1 MAGKR
6 TGMQVSVTGK
16 GMQVGDALREHVRS
30 ALTNVVEKYFGN
42 AMDAEV
48 VVSREGG
55 DFRVDVSVH
64 VGRGIQL
71 RGHET
76 GGDAHGAF
84 DAAAL
89 HLEKRLRRHKRRVR
103 NHHNTKEIELTA
115 ARSYVLAEE
124 DDGNEPEGADTENPT
139 VVAENTVD
147 IERLSVSQAV
157 MRLDLGQLPV
167 KLFRNARHGGLNV
180 VYRRPDGHI
189 GWIDPG
195 SD

>member
-1 MAGKR
+1 
-6 TGMQVSVTGK
+6 MQVSVTGK
-16 GMQVGDALREHVRS
+16 GLQVGEALREHVRD

-42 AMDAEV
+42 AIDAET

-55 DFRVDVSVH
+55 AFRVDISVH

-76 GGDAHGAF
+76 GGDAHVAF

-89 HLEKRLRRHKRRVR
+89 HLEKRLRRHKRRLR
-103 NHHNTKEIELTA
+103 NHHNAKEIELTA
-115 ARSYVLAEE
+115 ARSYVLA
-124 DDGNEPEGADTENPT
+124 DDGDATEAPAESETENPT
-139 VVAENTVD
+139 VVAEQTVD

-195 SD
+195 SS